1 MKKIKNLF
9 LLLFCFLFLTGC
21 SSLPGLPSNKDS
33 DVISITGGV
42 TTESQ
47 ILASLASG
55 MIEHYTDY
63 RTSIINNLGTAQID
77 QQALLNGDADIS
89 AARYTGTDI
98 ITILQMDA
106 IKDPEE
112 AFEVSKN
119 EVMARYNQYRFP
131 PYGFDNTFV
140 FLVRKDT
147 AQEYNLEKVSDL
159 EAIADQVTVGTDRP
173 WITRAG
179 DGYPGFIQEYGFEF
193 DKMLPMQIGLVYD
206 AVAADRVDVVLGYST
221 DGRIASNNL
230 VMLEDDKQFFPPYD
244 ATMIANQ
251 SFLDQYPEAKD
262 VLDRLVDTIDT
273 ETMQELNYESDNNL
287 VEPSIVAEQFLEEND
302 YFEDQ

>member
-1 MKKIKNLF
+1 MKKGKSIF
-9 LLLFCFLFLTGC
+9 LLFCCFMFLTGC
-21 SSLPGLPSNKDS
+21 SLPGLPSNKDS
-33 DVISITGGV
+33 EVISITGGV

-63 RTSIINNLGTAQID
+63 QTSIINNLGTAQID

-89 AARYTGTDI
+89 TARYTGTDI

-106 IKDPEE
+106 IKDPEK
-112 AFEVSKN
+112 AFDVSKK
-119 EVMARYNQYRFP
+119 EVMSRYNQYRFP
-131 PYGFDNTFV
+131 SYGFDNTFV
-140 FLVRKDT
+140 FLVRQDT
-147 AQEYNLEKVSDL
+147 AEEYNLEKVSDL
-159 EAIADQVTVGTDRP
+159 EEISDQVTVGTDRP

-193 DKMLPMQIGLVYD
+193 DEMLPMQIGLVYD
-206 AVAADRVDVVLGYST
+206 AVAAHRVDVVLGYST

-230 VMLEDDKQFFPPYD
+230 VMLEDDQQFFPPYD
-244 ATMIANQ
+244 ATMVANQ
-251 SFLDQYPEAKD
+251 SFLEQYPETKG
-262 VLDRLVDTIDT
+262 VLDKLVGTIDT

-287 VEPSIVAEQFLEEND
+287 VEPSIVAEQFLTENN
-302 YFEDQ
+302 YLKDQ